1 MSFKPIQQN
10 HSSNGAAQFE
20 QRNYP
25 TPKAGSRPARISL
38 IVDLGIQERE
48 DFEDKATGEVKPQK
62 PVQQVVVFADLVNDV
77 VDYGDAIGKMPYRL
91 CLNKTFQGET
101 QGVNF
106 TAVPPR
112 DADGNQIQGK
122 AWGFHP
128 QNLLTKI
135 AKAIQKPEVIES
147 MDIEEFLNE
156 ALMAQVEVKKTES
169 KDKKD
174 DDGNPVV
181 YTNVNYRGA
190 SEVPM
195 VEDDEGNEAPMK
207 IKQLATPAM
216 IISFDDAKPEQIKFL
231 RKNLIAKIKLAKNYA
246 GSKMEAAIQAFEK
259 QQSASQGA
267 SEGQG
272 EAKKDEGKPSA
283 KEAPKKAAKKP
294 VTPPVE
300 DDIDDSECPF

>member
-1 MSFKPIQQN
+1 MAFKPIQQN
-10 HSSNGAAQFE
+10 HNSSTTTFE
-20 QRNYP
+20 KHNYP

-48 DFEDKATGEVKPQK
+48 DFEDKVTGETKPQK

-112 DADGNQIQGK
+112 DQDGNQIAGK

-195 VEDDEGNEAPMK
+195 VENDDGEEAPMK
-207 IKQLATPAM
+207 IKPLASPAM
-216 IISFDDAKPEQIKFL
+216 IISFDDAEASQIKFL

-246 GSKMEAAIQAFEK
+246 GSQMQKAIQEFEK
-259 QQSASQGA
+259 QQNAQQGA

-272 EAKKDEGKPSA
+272 EAKKEDPKQVA
-283 KEAPKKAAKKP
+283 KEAVKKATKKVP
-294 VTPPVE
+294 EPPV
-300 DDIDDSECPF
+300 DDYDDSDIPFN

>member
-1 MSFKPIQQN
+1 MAFKPIQQK
-10 HSSNGAAQFE
+10 HSNTTSTQFE

-25 TPKAGSRPARISL
+25 TPKSGSRPARISL

-48 DFEDKATGEVKPQK
+48 DFEDKATGETKPQK

-77 VDYGDAIGKMPYRL
+77 VDYGGEIGKMPYRL

-112 DADGNQIQGK
+112 DQDGNQIQGK

-156 ALMAQVEVKKTES
+156 PLMAQVEVKKTES

-195 VEDDEGNEAPMK
+195 VEDDDGNEAPMK
-207 IKQLATPAM
+207 IKPLASPAM
-216 IISFDDAKPEQIKFL
+216 IISFDEAKPEQIKYL
-231 RKNLIAKIKLAKNYA
+231 RKNLIAKIKTAKNYA
-246 GSKMEAAIQAFEK
+246 GSAMQKAIEAFEK
-259 QQSASQGA
+259 QQNAQQGT

-272 EAKKDEGKPSA
+272 EVKKEEPRQVSKAPQNKLAKKVV
-283 KEAPKKAAKKP
+283 EAPA
-294 VTPPVE
+294 
-300 DDIDDSECPF
+300 DDDDDTDIPF